1 MRAIATIILSTSIC
15 IQSFSQEYPDSATV
29 ERTLDEIT
37 VQAPSV
43 IRKTDRDVY
52 AISEEVKKVLIS
64 VQSTHQHRYSIN
76 FGK

>member
-52 AISEEVKKVLIS
+52 AISEEVKKRS
-64 VQSTHQHRYSIN
+64 SSPFHQFR
-76 FGK
+76 